1 MNIQKQFMELC
12 KFIILF
18 LILCNIPSYSRAYF
32 GSSFG
37 SITSYA
43 SSLFLLI
50 YFVFAKERHALTFP
64 FILLGILYYMLSA
77 LGYTGIDTEG
87 LIKEF
92 IRFMIVAICASE
104 LLYKTERRDIYVIL
118 LIGSLSV
125 IINAFIFPLANANFY
140 PTYGRYSGFY
150 LNPNYAGSICLMGF
164 ALSFTVHHKWLK
176 IAGQLCFTLAG
187 ILTFSRS
194 FIVIWFFLILISIYN
209 NRKNVMVPMIGAGV
223 LIILFALSSVLS
235 LNQSRFSALK
245 SIFDSDTQVQTKT
258 MTEDSRSDT
267 WSLYTDIILDKPIF
281 GNGYAY
287 MQQKSMGLPGIHNSY
302 LLVLGEA
309 GILPFLLMLG
319 IYSYLLIKSF
329 YFLKTSPEYFY
340 LTCVVMLGLMVG
352 HGYFSNYYS
361 VLISMFIYINIR
373 HKKPNIIVT

>member
-1 MNIQKQFMELC
+1 
-12 KFIILF
+12 
-18 LILCNIPSYSRAYF
+18 
-32 GSSFG
+32 
-37 SITSYA
+37 
-43 SSLFLLI
+43 
-50 YFVFAKERHALTFP
+50 
-64 FILLGILYYMLSA
+64 
-77 LGYTGIDTEG
+77 
-87 LIKEF
+87 
-92 IRFMIVAICASE
+92 
-104 LLYKTERRDIYVIL
+104 
-118 LIGSLSV
+118 
-125 IINAFIFPLANANFY
+125 
-140 PTYGRYSGFY
+140 
-150 LNPNYAGSICLMGF
+150 
-164 ALSFTVHHKWLK
+164 
-176 IAGQLCFTLAG
+176 
-187 ILTFSRS
+187 
-194 FIVIWFFLILISIYN
+194 
-209 NRKNVMVPMIGAGV
+209 MVPMIGAGV

-245 SIFDSDTQVQTKT
+245 SSFDSDTQVQTKT